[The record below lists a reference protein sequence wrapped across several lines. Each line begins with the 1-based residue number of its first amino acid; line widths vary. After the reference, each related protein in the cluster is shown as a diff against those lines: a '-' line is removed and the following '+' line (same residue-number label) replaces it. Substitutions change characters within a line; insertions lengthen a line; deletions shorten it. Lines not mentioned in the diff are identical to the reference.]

1 MCTDILN
8 PNEMKL
14 VSSIKMKLG
23 DNQEFYCG
31 VLSFLG
37 TPGNTFGYF
46 LDYLR
51 EEISNL
57 SETSKKNQL
66 LPSIHD
72 KKLEKQLKRLE
83 SLTEDEGKVLEHL
96 GKRIVEEKLFVKQQ
110 VKHIF
115 FNGDK

>member
-51 EEISNL
+51 KTISDS
-57 SETSKKNQL
+57 SEASKENQL
-66 LPSIHD
+66 LPSIHN
-72 KKLEKQLKRLE
+72 KKLKNQLKRLE
-83 SLTEDEGKVLEHL
+83 SLTEEEGKVLERL
-96 GKRIVEEKLFVKQQ
+96 GRSIVEKDIDCKGLVEY
-110 VKHIF
+110 IF
-115 FNGDK
+115 FQ